1 MNKEEGMNMPNV
13 TKEIKLNNNDL
24 LIMNLVHYFITE
36 KDYNPVILHG
46 INDEI
51 WLENLDSDYK
61 LIRIVSHYIHN
72 KEQLNFDRFK
82 LKRILD
88 NLKKKT
94 FSLKMPVISIYTSL
108 GEDVELPIEE
118 DNILSILISK
128 TSEIQNKNLLEVFPD
143 IVEKTHHDEQGI
155 DLFVKISD
163 DINKESY
170 EKSKQVEKLFSMK
183 KPLVTYLIMAIC
195 VALFIAMYIFGA
207 GSTNIR
213 TLIKFGANAV
223 VYTKHGE
230 YYRLLT
236 SIFLHAGIVHILCN
250 MYSLYVIGPQTES
263 FYGKLKYLI
272 IFLFSGISGSLL
284 SVALS
289 GNNAV
294 SVGAS
299 GAIFGLLGAILYFGY
314 HYRVYLGNVLK
325 SQIIPIILL
334 NLLIGFTFSGIDNF
348 AHIGGL
354 VGGVFASMAVGVPDK
369 SKTSDKANGCI
380 LLLIY
385 LFFLIYLA
393 FFK

>member
-1 MNKEEGMNMPNV
+1 MPN
-13 TKEIKLNNNDL
+13 EIKLNNNDL

-36 KDYNPVILHG
+36 KNYNPVILHG

-61 LIRIVSHYIHN
+61 IIRIVSHYIHN

-82 LKRILD
+82 LKRILG

-108 GEDVELPIEE
+108 GEDVELPEEE
-118 DNILSILISK
+118 DNILSFFISK
-128 TSEIQNKNLLEVFPD
+128 TSEIKNDNLIEVFPD
-143 IVEKTHHDEQGI
+143 IVEKTNHEEKGI
-155 DLFVKISD
+155 DLFIKISD
-163 DINKESY
+163 EINKESF
-170 EKSKQVEKLFSMK
+170 EKSKKVERIFSMK
-183 KPLVTYLIMAIC
+183 KPLITYLIMIVC
-195 VALFIAMYIFGA
+195 VVLFVLMYIFGD
-207 GSTNIR
+207 GSTYIR
-213 TLIKFGANAV
+213 TLISFGANAV
-223 VYTKHGE
+223 SYTKRGE
-230 YYRLLT
+230 YYRLFT
-236 SIFLHAGIVHILCN
+236 SIFLHAGIIHLLCN
-250 MYSLYVIGPQTES
+250 IYSLYVIGPQAEN
-263 FYGKLKYLI
+263 FYGKIKYLI
-272 IFLFSGISGSLL
+272 IFIVSGISGSLL
-284 SVALS
+284 STALS

-325 SQIIPIILL
+325 SQIIPLIIL
-334 NLLIGFTFSGIDNF
+334 NLIIGFSFTGIDNF

-354 VGGVFASMAVGVPDK
+354 IGGIFASMALGVPDK
-369 SKTSDKANGCI
+369 SSTSDKANGSI

-385 LFFLIYLA
+385 LTFLIYLA

>member
-1 MNKEEGMNMPNV
+1 MPNV
-13 TKEIKLNNNDL
+13 TKEIKLNNSDL

-36 KDYNPVILHG
+36 KNYNPVILHG

-94 FSLKMPVISIYTSL
+94 FSLTMPVISIYTSL
-108 GEDVELPIEE
+108 GEDVELPMEE

-143 IVEKTHHDEQGI
+143 IVEKTHHKEKGI

-170 EKSKQVEKLFSMK
+170 EKSKRVEKIFSMK
-183 KPLVTYLIMAIC
+183 KPIVTYFIMLTC
-195 VALFIAMYIFGA
+195 VVLFIAMYIFGT
-207 GSTNIR
+207 GSTNVR
-213 TLIKFGANAV
+213 TLINFGANAV
-223 VYTKHGE
+223 IYTKHGE

-236 SIFLHAGIVHILCN
+236 SIFLHAGIIHLLCN
-250 MYSLYVIGPQTES
+250 MYSLYVIGPQAES
-263 FYGKLKYLI
+263 FYGKLKYLF

-289 GNNAV
+289 GNNTV

-299 GAIFGLLGAILYFGY
+299 GAIFGLLGSILYFGY

-325 SQIIPIILL
+325 SQIIPIIIL
-334 NLLIGFTFSGIDNF
+334 NLLIGFTFSGIDNL

-354 VGGVFASMAVGVPDK
+354 IGGIFASMAVGVPSK

-385 LFFLIYLA
+385 LVFLIYLA